1 MIELIIGL
9 SLSFLTFLIM
19 YGILNKIKIFEKSIN
34 FIVSLV
40 VSLFVLFAFTYY
52 QDTLYRIFSFFSL
65 LILLLFIFLSSL
77 FFGRKGELLL

>member
-1 MIELIIGL
+1 MIESIIEL

-19 YGILNKIKIFEKSIN
+19 YGILNKIKIFEKSVN
-34 FIVSLV
+34 FIVSFI

-65 LILLLFIFLSSL
+65 FLILLFIFLSFH
-77 FFGRKGELLL
+77 FFSKQR